1 MRENLFKP
9 LCSLM
14 VGIAMFLFTGNVAF
28 ADVVAG
34 PVGPD
39 AGLVVILGMVCIA
52 LAVIAIVIILN
63 IRKKNAKQ

>member
-1 MRENLFKP
+1 
-9 LCSLM
+9 M